1 MQKKG
6 QQMRRVRSAIVIAIA
21 GSLAAAALVLP
32 GVASAKPP
40 AGTQKSKVFS
50 GTPTVGALFESA
62 TSGKHFCTASVVA
75 SPAGDVLITAAHC
88 IQGSAKGVSFAPGFH
103 DGTAPF
109 GRWTVTGAYFDP
121 AWIAEQNPTRDFAFL
136 TVAPRK
142 IGGVQTD
149 IQTVTGA
156 NVLSTKPTQG
166 EAVTVPAY
174 PDGQAKVPITCTAKV
189 YFEGIFPA
197 FNCNPYIGGTSG
209 SPWLAATSEGVMVV
223 GLIAGLHQ
231 GGCYTYTSY
240 SPPLG
245 DNARAVYNR
254 AVAGAKPDI
263 GPDPG
268 SDGCSTGL

>member
-1 MQKKG
+1 MKG
-6 QQMRRVRSAIVIAIA
+6 QHMRRLRSTIAIA
-21 GSLAAAALVLP
+21 IVGSLAVVALVVP

-40 AGTQKSKVFS
+40 AGTAKATTFP
-50 GTPTVGALFESA
+50 GTPTVGTLFESA

-75 SPAGDVLITAAHC
+75 SPRGNVLLTAAHC
-88 IQGSAKGVSFAPGFH
+88 IQGSAKGLSFAPGFH
-103 DGTAPF
+103 HGTSPF

-121 AWIAEQNPTRDFAFL
+121 QWISEQNTTRDYAFL
-136 TVAPRK
+136 TVAPKK
-142 IGGVQTD
+142 IMGKQTN

-156 NVLSTKPTQG
+156 NALSTKPTDG
-166 EAVTVPAY
+166 ETVSVPAY
-174 PDGQAKVPITCTAKV
+174 PDGKDTADPITCTSKV

-209 SPWLAATSEGVMVV
+209 SPWLAATPDGIKVV

-240 SPPLG
+240 SPPL
-245 DNARAVYNR
+245 DSRTRAVYQR

-263 GPDPG
+263 GSDPG
-268 SDGCSTGL
+268 SDECSTGL